1 MLGCRQLI
9 VWQRRALQTLLSVL
23 IINFASS
30 ERKFDLLSLQSERNE
45 ILTRSCI
52 SIKERR
58 KWIGAGLQMEPQP
71 LNAVQPGWTLASLT
85 GELGRQERLRGL
97 EN

>member
-1 MLGCRQLI
+1 MRGCRQLI

-23 IINFASS
+23 IISFASS

-71 LNAVQPGWTLASLT
+71 LNAVQPGWNSGKYDGGA
-85 GELGRQERLRGL
+85 G
-97 EN
+97 